1 MSNMRIRWLIGI
13 LSAAMLGLIA
23 FQFYWMKDV
32 IKVNEERF
40 SQNVQGALN
49 EVTNKLARIN
59 DISFLQRDMN
69 RSIPYGRDRLSDI
82 RDSAKII
89 NRNVNN
95 PQHSPMTQEEIFDAA
110 TFTFEF
116 DEATGQFQIS
126 IGMQS
131 FQADNNPADGR
142 QPFTS
147 PNEQRLFIE
156 QQMGARLDEMKM
168 SWRNHLIGSD
178 NLFARFNPVAL
189 DTLLRTELFNRGIDL
204 DYDYGI
210 AQKKSNKLI
219 YSNTERIES
228 PEELQKSDLQA
239 NLFPMD
245 LTPKDY
251 FLSVYFP
258 SQKNFLFKQAL
269 LPLSA
274 SGLLMLII
282 IACFAYAIMVILRQ
296 KKISEIKNDFINNM
310 THEFKTPIATVSLA
324 TEALQDDDLQSNKN
338 FVDRY
343 VQIIQEENKRLGAQ
357 VEKVLQIASLDKKDF
372 ELKFDETDVH
382 EIILGAK
389 ANIDLIIEKRGGNIT
404 YQFLASSSTI
414 EADKV
419 HLTNIINNLLDNA
432 NKYSPEPP
440 EIHVRTENISTGINI
455 KISDN
460 GIGMTNEATQK
471 IFEKFFR
478 VSTGN
483 VHDVKGFGL
492 GLAYVKNIVDMHQ
505 GEITVKSEVGKGS
518 TFKVYL
524 PFSHV

>member
-1 MSNMRIRWLIGI
+1 MSSMRIRWLIGI

-69 RSIPYGRDRLSDI
+69 RSIPFGRDRLRDI

-89 NRNVNN
+89 NRNVAN
-95 PQHSPMTQEEIFDAA
+95 PQHSPMTQEEIFDLS

-131 FQADNNPADGR
+131 FQTDDR
-142 QPFTS
+142 QTFT
-147 PNEQRLFIE
+147 PPDKQRLFME

-168 SWRNHLIGSD
+168 SWRDHLVGSD
-178 NLFARFNPVAL
+178 NLFTRFNPVAL
-189 DTLLRTELFNRGIDL
+189 DTLLRTELINRGIKL

-210 AQKKSNKLI
+210 AQKQSNKLV
-219 YSNTERIES
+219 YSNTEQIES
-228 PEELQKSDLQA
+228 PEALQKSDLQA

-245 LTPKDY
+245 LIQKDY
-251 FLSVYFP
+251 FLTVYFP
-258 SQKNFLFKQAL
+258 SQKNFLFKQAF

-296 KKISEIKNDFINNM
+296 KKTSEIKNDFINNM

-324 TEALQDDDLQSNKN
+324 TEALQDDDIQSNKN

-343 VQIIQEENKRLGAQ
+343 VKIIQEENKRLGAQ

-382 EIILGAK
+382 EIIMGAK
-389 ANIDLIIEKRGGNIT
+389 ANIGLIIEKRGGNIT
-404 YQFLASSSTI
+404 YQFLADNPKI
-414 EADKV
+414 AADKV

-455 KISDN
+455 KVTDK

-471 IFEKFFR
+471 IFEKFYR

-483 VHDVKGFGL
+483 VHNVKGFGL